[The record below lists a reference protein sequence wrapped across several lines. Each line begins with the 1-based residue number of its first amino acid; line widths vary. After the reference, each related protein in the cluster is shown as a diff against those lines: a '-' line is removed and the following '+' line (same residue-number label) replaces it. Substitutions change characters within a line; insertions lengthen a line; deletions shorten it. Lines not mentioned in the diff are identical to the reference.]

1 MRNGQVI
8 FDNVVHLHNM
18 REDNVIE
25 PEGRLAQNFFFSLLR
40 KMNAEGDHSDY
51 AKAWSA
57 EFLADRLFGGDS
69 QIDLAMI
76 QTVPMFDLYKDGL
89 DAVDRQYELVQ
100 LEPERVVF
108 CGGTDPMLRGLNTAL
123 HDIDYQ
129 ITQLGARSIKF
140 YTAHTR
146 DRSWRMDDPAVAYPM
161 YERMLEH
168 GVNLAQVHKGNPL
181 GPEPI
186 SALRTLDVGEAALAW
201 PQMNFIIH
209 HLGVPYE
216 DEAIAVA
223 QRYPNIYLS
232 MSTWINMIRAAPRL
246 TAERFGKALRGVGA
260 DHILWGTEA
269 PLGPHPQD
277 LLDWVWDF
285 QMPDDL
291 VAGYAYPRISD
302 ADRADMFGRNL
313 LRLLDL
319 DYVNGGLVPAGTG
332 SGAGDE
338 ALVSAHATR

>member
-25 PEGRLAQNFFFSLLR
+25 PEGRLAQNFFFRLLR
-40 KMNAEGDHSDY
+40 TMNGEGDHSDY

-57 EFLADRLFGGDS
+57 EYLADRLFGGDS

-108 CGGTDPMLRGLNTAL
+108 CGGTDPMLRGLNTAM

-129 ITQLGARSIKF
+129 VTQLGARSIKF

-216 DEAIAVA
+216 DEGIG
-223 QRYPNIYLS
+223 
-232 MSTWINMIRAAPRL
+232 RAH
-246 TAERFGKALRGVGA
+246 V
-260 DHILWGTEA
+260 
-269 PLGPHPQD
+269 
-277 LLDWVWDF
+277 
-285 QMPDDL
+285 
-291 VAGYAYPRISD
+291 
-302 ADRADMFGRNL
+302 
-313 LRLLDL
+313 
-319 DYVNGGLVPAGTG
+319 
-332 SGAGDE
+332 
-338 ALVSAHATR
+338 

>member
-1 MRNGQVI
+1 
-8 FDNVVHLHNM
+8 
-18 REDNVIE
+18 
-25 PEGRLAQNFFFSLLR
+25 
-40 KMNAEGDHSDY
+40 
-51 AKAWSA
+51 
-57 EFLADRLFGGDS
+57 
-69 QIDLAMI
+69 
-76 QTVPMFDLYKDGL
+76 
-89 DAVDRQYELVQ
+89 
-100 LEPERVVF
+100 
-108 CGGTDPMLRGLNTAL
+108 
-123 HDIDYQ
+123 
-129 ITQLGARSIKF
+129 
-140 YTAHTR
+140 
-146 DRSWRMDDPAVAYPM
+146 MDDPAVAYPM

-285 QMPDDL
+285 EMPEDL

-302 ADRADMFGRNL
+302 ADRANMFGRNL

-332 SGAGDE
+332 APDE
-338 ALVSAHATR
+338 VLVSAHATR